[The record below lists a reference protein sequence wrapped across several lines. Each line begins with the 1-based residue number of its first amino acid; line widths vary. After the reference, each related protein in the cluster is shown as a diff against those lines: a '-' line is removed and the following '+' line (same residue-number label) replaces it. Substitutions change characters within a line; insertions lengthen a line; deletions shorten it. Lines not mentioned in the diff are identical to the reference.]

1 MATTLYEYPGCSTC
15 RKAKSWLTTRG
26 VPFKSINI
34 VETPPTAK
42 KLKSLHAASGLPLR
56 KFFNTSG
63 QSYRDGG
70 FKDRIAEMSEGKMFA
85 ALAADGKLIK
95 RPILKAGE
103 EVLVGFRETDYADL
117 FAR

>member
-1 MATTLYEYPGCSTC
+1 MIRQRDRRGLGLCPVRLQRLVALCAMASALALVVS
-15 RKAKSWLTTRG
+15 A
-26 VPFKSINI
+26 
-34 VETPPTAK
+34 PPAVAQSPDDE
-42 KLKSLHAASGLPLR
+42 LGLPDV
-56 KFFNTSG
+56 G
-63 QSYRDGG
+63 PP
-70 FKDRIAEMSEGKMFA
+70 IAEMSEGKMFA